1 MDGILAVTSYVIYP
15 WHDAM
20 PAQNKKCLN
29 MKNSKRSRLV
39 LLLMIISSD
48 GLNIGGWWWI
58 LVCEMTS
65 AVLVVL
71 LPVLVVSAGVLECT
85 SVGTQHSHQLSPA
98 PAVSG
103 WRSLVTVHWSPRSLR
118 PLNMADLEY
127 KKQECFSCENILWWV
142 SDTDQWISCIMST
155 HCVRDSL
162 HKPWTNSWCWSS
174 VILMHTLE
182 QMQRAPAFKSMKFCQ
197 FSAVTTL
204 PFADFQ
210 TQIIQLAE
218 VPWIPATEECNH
230 QLIRTWII
238 GPWLCE
244 LWWWWRDAK
253 PRSCKQLS
261 SDWNI
266 FLSDQ
271 WSCFLVCSSLVWCWW
286 PVLRVSRTSLWPAD
300 HHAAETLIVVSPWP
314 VYKTHVLIHV

>member
-1 MDGILAVTSYVIYP
+1 
-15 WHDAM
+15 
-20 PAQNKKCLN
+20 
-29 MKNSKRSRLV
+29 
-39 LLLMIISSD
+39 MIISSD
-48 GLNIGGWWWI
+48 GLNIGGWWI

-85 SVGTQHSHQLSPA
+85 GVGTQPPAQSSSVLLQLCQ
-98 PAVSG
+98 G
-103 WRSLVTVHWSPRSLR
+103 EDHWSQSTGHRGHSDHWTWLT
-118 PLNMADLEY
+118 LNTRN

-218 VPWIPATEECNH
+218 VPWIPDTEECNH

-244 LWWWWRDAK
+244 LLWWWWRDAK